1 MKKLVVLLCLL
12 SVFVVGCSA
21 ENLSEDRAENMP
33 ESAENAGLAEEAAY
47 IELAHMENYANF
59 YELTFHKREVNTGGR
74 LFFQGTQK
82 DSDEFLL
89 PEETGLYG
97 WKFENADGTEAEPAG
112 DSVDQIYWYDRGTG
126 LADAVTVQFWNR
138 EPAASCEVMLE
149 GLTCK
154 VELPQADF
162 RRIPQDQELLLRESG
177 RIESVDIYPDAYV
190 VELSGISTSQKEDSF
205 LLLDRAGHTKCPLR
219 TVYDAEKEGLSLLY
233 ADTEGL
239 DGEELSLLIGRLG
252 EYDDYALALE

>member
-1 MKKLVVLLCLL
+1 MLSLKKLVVLLCLL
-12 SVFVVGCSA
+12 NVFVVGCSA

-112 DSVDQIYWYDRGTG
+112 DSVDQIYWYDRDTG
-126 LADAVTVQFWNR
+126 LADAETDSAGSGTPSAGVGQDRVCGYLPGCVRGGTFGDQHFSKGGFVSVIGQGGTY
-138 EPAASCEVMLE
+138 EVPAED
-149 GLTCK
+149 GL
-154 VELPQADF
+154 
-162 RRIPQDQELLLRESG
+162 
-177 RIESVDIYPDAYV
+177 
-190 VELSGISTSQKEDSF
+190 
-205 LLLDRAGHTKCPLR
+205 
-219 TVYDAEKEGLSLLY
+219 
-233 ADTEGL
+233 
-239 DGEELSLLIGRLG
+239 
-252 EYDDYALALE
+252 